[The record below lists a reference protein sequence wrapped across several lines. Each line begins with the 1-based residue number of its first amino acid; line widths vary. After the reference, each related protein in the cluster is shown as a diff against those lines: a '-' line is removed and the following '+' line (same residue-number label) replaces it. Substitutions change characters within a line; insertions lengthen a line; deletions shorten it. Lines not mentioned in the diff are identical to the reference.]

1 MMVQIKSS
9 RSEVLISVD
18 SLLEKMSSSEKVTL
32 LDVSDDLEAKPLDRD
47 LIPGAIAISLAADI
61 SGPASKEGGKRPLP
75 SPSVL
80 EQTIRQWGIDS
91 DSLVIA
97 YDATSGAQASRA
109 WWTFRWAG
117 HEKVRLLNGGFN
129 AWKSGG
135 YATTKKSSICTQ
147 NGNFIISPGRMPTIG
162 AEEAQ
167 KIARTGTLL
176 DARGKSAFEGEAG
189 KSDTGHIPGAIS
201 APAAAALNA
210 EGYFK
215 TNEELVTHF
224 SELGAKDTDQLAVY
238 CGSGNAAAHDLAAMY
253 AAGINGAL
261 YVGSWSAWVGD
272 PDRPVAQGPEPG

>member
-1 MMVQIKSS
+1 MVQIESS
-9 RSEVLISVD
+9 RSKVLISVD
-18 SLLEKMSSSEKVTL
+18 SLLEEMSSSGKITL
-32 LDVSDDLEAKPLDRD
+32 LDVSDDLEAKPLNRD

-61 SGPASKEGGKRPLP
+61 SGPSSKEGGKRPLP
-75 SPSVL
+75 SPGVL
-80 EQTIRQWGIDS
+80 EQTIRHWGIDS
-91 DSLVIA
+91 DSLVIV

-117 HEKVRLLNGGFN
+117 HERVRLLDGGFN
-129 AWKSGG
+129 AWKSRG
-135 YATTKKSSICTQ
+135 YATSKNPSVCSQ
-147 NGNFIISPGRMPTIG
+147 SGNFIISAGQMPIIE

-167 KIARTGTLL
+167 KIARTGILL

-189 KSDTGHIPGAIS
+189 KSHTGHIPGAIS

-215 TNEELVTHF
+215 TDEELVTHF

-238 CGSGNAAAHDLAAMY
+238 CGSGNAAAHDLAAIY
-253 AAGINGAL
+253 AAGMNGAL

-272 PDRPVAQGPEPG
+272 SARPVAQGPEPG

>member
-1 MMVQIKSS
+1 MMVQIKSL

-18 SLLEKMSSSEKVTL
+18 TLREKMSSSEKVIL
-32 LDVSDDLEAKPLDRD
+32 LDVSDDLEAKPLKRD
-47 LIPGAIAISLAADI
+47 VIPGAIAISLAADI
-61 SGPASKEGGKRPLP
+61 SGPATKEGGKRPLP
-75 SPSVL
+75 SPGVL
-80 EQTIRQWGIDS
+80 EQAIRQWGIDS
-91 DSLVIA
+91 DSLVIV

-117 HEKVRLLNGGFN
+117 HERVRLLDGGFN

-135 YATTKKSSICTQ
+135 YATSKKPSICSQ
-147 NGNFIISPGRMPTIG
+147 SGNFKISAGRMPTIG

-167 KIARTGTLL
+167 EIARTGTLL

-189 KSDTGHIPGAIS
+189 KPDTGHIPGAIS

-210 EGYFK
+210 EGFFK
-215 TNEELVTHF
+215 TDEELVKYF
-224 SELGAKDTDQLAVY
+224 SELGAKNTDQLAVY

-272 PDRPVAQGPEPG
+272 SARPVAQGPEPG